1 MSSKKASIYNYPHQ
15 MEREYY
21 LLMKSRITFSKNL
34 LSVEQRKLETLYGE
48 LESAWNQNNIEQLN
62 NTLNRKYKGLR
73 VLQSEL
79 NQNKKNI
86 EVSVEQIGNQEIAS
100 NWRELKLKRQNLR
113 EKNETLEKNLKTWS
127 QDIIQ
132 KEAKLMTS
140 KEKLMKNQEIFSEQ
154 KNKVDLALKEEDL
167 KITELQNEYQKIS
180 TEKETLLKTILK
192 EEKSFQMS
200 LSKIKQENSA
210 TLNQLASSLKM
221 KRSQLTNEEMESL
234 KAQGSLRNK
243 LEENL
248 KQEEETLLKEWI
260 LKNSKDLNS
269 YPQAI
274 TQLFKD
280 GNHSMISKQV
290 QLNLKER
297 EQLLTALRKNISKIG
312 KTEEWYFARFDES
325 QLGEAN

>member
-34 LSVEQRKLETLYGE
+34 SSVEQRKLNTLYEE
-48 LESAWNQNNIEQLN
+48 LESAWNQNNIELLN
-62 NTLNRKYKGLR
+62 STLNRKYKGLR
-73 VLQSEL
+73 ILQSEL

-86 EVSVEQIGNQEIAS
+86 EVLVEQIGNQEIES
-100 NWRELKLKRQNLR
+100 NWRGLKMKRQNLR
-113 EKNETLEKNLKTWS
+113 AKKEILEKNLKTWS

-140 KEKLMKNQEIFSEQ
+140 KEMLMKNQEIFSEQ

-167 KITELQNEYQKIS
+167 KITELENEYQKIS
-180 TEKETLLKTILK
+180 KLKESLLKTILK
-192 EEKSFQMS
+192 EEMSFQMS
-200 LSKIKQENSA
+200 LNKIKQENST
-210 TLNQLASSLKM
+210 TLNQLADSLKM
-221 KRSQLTNEEMESL
+221 KRSQLTTEETESI

-260 LKNSKDLNS
+260 LRNSKDLNS

-274 TQLFKD
+274 IQLFKD
-280 GNHSMISKQV
+280 GNYSMISKQV
-290 QLNLKER
+290 QLNLKEF
-297 EQLLTALRKNISKIG
+297 EQRLTALKKNISKIG

-325 QLGEAN
+325 RLSKGS